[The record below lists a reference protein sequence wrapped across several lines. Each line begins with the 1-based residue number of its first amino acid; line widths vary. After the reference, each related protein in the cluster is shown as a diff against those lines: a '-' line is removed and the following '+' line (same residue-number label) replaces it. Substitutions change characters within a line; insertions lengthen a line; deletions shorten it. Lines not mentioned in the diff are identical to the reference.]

1 MTLKTPTILLQHAF
15 FVSIPYEWYTNN
27 DIAKFEGYYASV
39 FYSYFGG
46 GRCVT
51 VGARH
56 ASPVLIQ
63 EIGKCSVYEPG
74 QVYMN

>member
-1 MTLKTPTILLQHAF
+1 METLFHAF
-15 FVSIPYEWYTNN
+15 FASILYEWYTNN

-51 VGARH
+51 VGRGM
-56 ASPVLIQ
+56 PR
-63 EIGKCSVYEPG
+63 PF
-74 QVYMN
+74 